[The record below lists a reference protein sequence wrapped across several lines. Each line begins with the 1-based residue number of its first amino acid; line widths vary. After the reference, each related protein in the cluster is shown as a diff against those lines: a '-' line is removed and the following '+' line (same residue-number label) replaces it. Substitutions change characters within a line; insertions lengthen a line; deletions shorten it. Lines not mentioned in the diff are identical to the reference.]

1 MIFQRGWLKPPTSS
15 GFVTSDRPQQL
26 SGWISGPMVW
36 ALFEETTSWV
46 SDTKTLQQGPGVA
59 AKTNAKNMG
68 SLAIKELETWSFMI
82 S

>member
-1 MIFQRGWLKPPTSS
+1 
-15 GFVTSDRPQQL
+15 
-26 SGWISGPMVW
+26 MVW

>member
-1 MIFQRGWLKPPTSS
+1 
-15 GFVTSDRPQQL
+15 
-26 SGWISGPMVW
+26 MVW

-68 SLAIKELETWSFMI
+68 SLAIKELGT
-82 S
+82 